1 MLRSSSVPIV
11 TSPSLR
17 LRYFVLAAFLAACG
31 RPTPP
36 AGDAEAPAPK
46 RTGRNVVA
54 TADEIE
60 RSPNE
65 SVESY
70 LQGRSAGV
78 VVSRTTDGG
87 FSIRIRGSSSILGN
101 NEPLYIVD
109 GIPFAP
115 SQNGSLVG
123 INPFDIASIRVLKDA
138 ADISMYGVR
147 GANGVIIIKTKSP
160 FQ

>member
-1 MLRSSSVPIV
+1 MLRGCVLFAALLGACFQPVP
-11 TSPSLR
+11 PSTDPVATTAR
-17 LRYFVLAAFLAACG
+17 KDG
-31 RPTPP
+31 R
-36 AGDAEAPAPK
+36 D
-46 RTGRNVVA
+46 VVA
-54 TADEIE
+54 TAEDIE

-87 FSIRIRGSSSILGN
+87 FSIRIRGATSILGN

-109 GIPFAP
+109 GVPFAP

-123 INPFDIASIRVLKDA
+123 INPYDILSIRVLKDPI
-138 ADISMYGVR
+138 DITMYGAR
-147 GANGVIIIKTKSP
+147 GANGIILIKTKSP
-160 FQ
+160 